1 MQKVFSKDGTA
12 IAFDR
17 SGEGP
22 AIIVVNGA
30 LSDRTVVAPLTALL
44 APHFTVFAYDRR
56 GVGSSGD
63 TAPYAVDREVE
74 DLGAL
79 IHEAGGS
86 AAVFGHSSGAALALE
101 AAAHGLA
108 ITRLALYE
116 PPFILEGSRP
126 RPPEDFAAQLAEL
139 IASGR
144 RGDAVALFMT
154 KGVDLPVDA
163 VAQMRNAPMW
173 PAFEAMAHTL
183 VYNIAIM
190 RDFSVP
196 TKRVASITTPT
207 LVLDGGES
215 PAWARNAVQAVVDAL
230 PHAQRRT
237 LKGQTHGAAPEVLA
251 PVLEEFFAGR

>member
-1 MQKVFSKDGTA
+1 MKTVTSKDGTT

-17 SGEGP
+17 LGEGTP
-22 AIIVVNGA
+22 IIFVNGA
-30 LSDRTVVAPLTALL
+30 LSDRSAVAPVAALL
-44 APHFTVFAYDRR
+44 APRFTVFAYDRR
-56 GVGSSGD
+56 GLGSSGD
-63 TAPYAVDREVE
+63 TAPYAVEREVE
-74 DLGAL
+74 DLEAL
-79 IHEAGGS
+79 ISEAGGS
-86 AAVFGHSSGAALALE
+86 AFVVGHSSGAVLALE

-116 PPFILEGSRP
+116 PPFIVDDSRP
-126 RPPEDFAAQLAEL
+126 RPPGDFAAQLAEL

-144 RGDAVALFMT
+144 RGDAVALFLT
-154 KGVDLPVDA
+154 TGVDLPADA

-183 VYNIAIM
+183 VYNTTIM
-190 RDFSVP
+190 GNFSVP
-196 TKRVASITTPT
+196 AGRVSSVTIPT

-215 PAWARNAVQAVVDAL
+215 PAWARRAVQAVVDIL

-237 LKGQTHGAAPEVLA
+237 LAGQTHGAAPQILA

>member
-30 LSDRTVVAPLTALL
+30 LADRTATAPVTALL

-56 GVGSSGD
+56 GLGSSGD
-63 TAPYAVDREVE
+63 TAPYAVDREIE
-74 DLGAL
+74 DLETL
-79 IHEAGGS
+79 IKEAGGS
-86 AAVFGHSSGAALALE
+86 AAVFGHSSGATLALE
-101 AAAHGLA
+101 AAAQGLA

-116 PPFILEGSRP
+116 PPFIVDDSRP
-126 RPPEDFAAQLAEL
+126 RPPKDFAAQLAEL
-139 IASGR
+139 VASGR

-154 KGVDLPVDA
+154 KAVNLPADA

-183 VYNIAIM
+183 VYNMAIM
-190 RDFSVP
+190 GDFSLP
-196 TKRVASITTPT
+196 AERVGSVRIAT

-230 PHAQRRT
+230 PNAQRRT
-237 LKGQTHGAAPEVLA
+237 LKGQTHSAAPEILA
-251 PVLEEFFAGR
+251 PVLGEFFAGR